1 MANTVE
7 LVPELL
13 EAGVHFGHQTKRWNP
28 KMKPFIFEQ
37 RNQIYIINLDET
49 VKQLHRATEFLQ
61 EVARRGGKI
70 LFVGCKKQA
79 QEAIK
84 EAALA
89 CGQFYVNQRWLGGT
103 LTNLATI
110 RKSIGRLKYIEQIE
124 QSPEYKK
131 MGKQE
136 LAALNREAA
145 KLRRNLEGILEMA
158 QLPDAVV
165 IIDTTREQNAVNEA
179 KRLNIPIVAIVD
191 TNADPE
197 MIDYPIPG
205 NDDAIRAIR
214 IVLQTNAGMMDC
226 KRALAEAEGDLAK
239 AETILRTKG
248 IASASKKASR
258 ATKEG
263 IVASYIHLQGKV
275 GVLVEVNCET
285 DFVAKN
291 ENFRGFVKDI
301 TLHIAAAHPLY
312 VSREDVPRK
321 LIEAER
327 EIYKAQVKGK
337 PANVTE
343 KIVDGKLDKFYS
355 TVCLLEQG
363 FIKNPDV
370 TIKDLLNGKIAE
382 LGENIVIRRFTRYL
396 VGEPVPAEA

>member
-28 KMKPFIFEQ
+28 KMKPFIFER

-103 LTNLATI
+103 LTNLTTI
-110 RKSIGRLKYIEQIE
+110 RKSIGRLQYIEKIE

-145 KLRRNLEGILEMA
+145 KLRRNLVGILEMA
-158 QLPDAVV
+158 QLPDAVI
-165 IIDTTREQNAVNEA
+165 IIDTPREQNAVNEA
-179 KRLNIPIVAIVD
+179 KRLNIPVVAIVD
-191 TNADPE
+191 TNADPD

-214 IVLQTNAGMMDC
+214 IVLQKLVDA
-226 KRALAEAEGDLAK
+226 
-239 AETILRTKG
+239 IV
-248 IASASKKASR
+248 SASGEAR
-258 ATKEG
+258 VREQIEMA
-263 IVASYIHLQGKV
+263 
-275 GVLVEVNCET
+275 GVS
-285 DFVAKN
+285 A
-291 ENFRGFVKDI
+291 
-301 TLHIAAAHPLY
+301 
-312 VSREDVPRK
+312 
-321 LIEAER
+321 
-327 EIYKAQVKGK
+327 
-337 PANVTE
+337 
-343 KIVDGKLDKFYS
+343 
-355 TVCLLEQG
+355 
-363 FIKNPDV
+363 
-370 TIKDLLNGKIAE
+370 
-382 LGENIVIRRFTRYL
+382 
-396 VGEPVPAEA
+396 